1 MTFDVSRLNKIVM
14 EVAHQFRK
22 GDAVIHEEKPGL
34 LVTHVYMMPHVSEAT
49 PGLEMV
55 DMWFINVGVDKDK
68 AEAHRDELVAIL
80 NEWPVKSGA
89 QPLDGGLSYISIGAT
104 VGSQDLA
111 LMFMAVGK
119 ILGFWKVITP
129 EILGMKAGD
138 PKGEELAG
146 LGFVM
151 ASGYNPERVAA

>member
-1 MTFDVSRLNKIVM
+1 MTFNVSRFNQIILACTT
-14 EVAHQFRK
+14 EYRK
-22 GDAVIHEEKPGL
+22 GEAVIHEEKPGL

-80 NEWPVKSGA
+80 NEWPVT

-111 LMFMAVGK
+111 LMFLAVGK
-119 ILGFWKVITP
+119 VLGFWKVITP